1 MNVAEPTQ
9 AQVDQ
14 SIVAQQEFEALVD
27 RLTIEGFD
35 YRALMGGLAMAVIRS
50 LSASTGPQAVSPW
63 FAEHAAITRN
73 LGGGE
78 IDKPKP
84 N

>member
-1 MNVAEPTQ
+1 MNVAEPTLT
-9 AQVDQ
+9 QVDQ
-14 SIVAQQEFEALVD
+14 SIIAQQEFEALMD
-27 RLTIEGFD
+27 RMILEGIA
-35 YRALMGGLAMAVIRS
+35 YPAILGGLAMAVIRS
-50 LSASTGPQAVSPW
+50 LSLSAGPEAVSPW
-63 FAEHAAITRN
+63 FAENARLTHN